1 MNISADR
8 SKCKPDSIAV
18 VGAGY
23 WGKNLIRVFAELN
36 ALHTVCDANLELA
49 QGFADKYSVK
59 VNSWQNILADQDITA
74 VALAVPASQHAKF
87 AKEAILANKHVFVEK
102 PIALDVNDAKE
113 LCLLAKQYNKVLMVG
128 HLLHYHPAFIKL
140 KELIAQGELGK
151 LQYIYSNRLSLGKIR
166 REEDILWSFAPHDIS
181 MILSLVNQEPT
192 DVKATAGYYLNKNI
206 ADVTTTHLTFAS
218 GEQAHVFVSWLHPIK
233 EQKIVVIGDKSMAV
247 FDDTQDWQNKLTMY
261 YHKLR
266 WLEGIP
272 QFDKVD
278 GNPIKLIES
287 EPLKNELSHFIDCIN
302 TNKQPRTDGYEALR
316 VLKVLQ
322 QASCEM
328 GLSLSGKTEQ
338 TKQTKQATQDQFKTN
353 SYFVHDTA
361 IVDDKVEIGEGSK
374 IWHFSHV
381 LSKSKLG
388 KNCIIGQ
395 NVMLGPEVTVGDNCK
410 IQNNVSLYKGVTL
423 GKGVF
428 CGPSCVFTNV
438 NTPRAE
444 VERKD
449 EFLPT
454 IVGDGV
460 TIGANAT
467 IVCGAKLGE
476 YSFVGAGAVV
486 TKDVPPHAL
495 VVGNPA
501 RQIGWVSHA
510 GERLGS
516 DLICPREKRAYK
528 VNNNQ
533 LVEIEHE
540 YSC

>member
-1 MNISADR
+1 MTNKII
-8 SKCKPDSIAV
+8 KNIAV
-18 VGAGY
+18 IGSGY
-23 WGKNLIRVFAELN
+23 WGKNLIRVFAELGV
-36 ALHTVCDANLELA
+36 LHSICDSNVDLA
-49 QGFADKYSVK
+49 QQFAERYC
-59 VNSWQNILADQDITA
+59 VNVHAWEEVLNNPEITS

-87 AKEAILANKHVFVEK
+87 AKQAILANKHVFVEK
-102 PIALDVNDAKE
+102 PIALDVKDAEE
-113 LCLLAKQYNKVLMVG
+113 LCDLASKYDRILMVG

-140 KELIAQGELGK
+140 KELISQGSLGK

-192 DVKATAGYYLNKNI
+192 EVKATAGYYLNKNI

-218 GEQAHVFVSWLHPIK
+218 GEQAHIFVSWLHPIK

-247 FDDTQDWQNKLTMY
+247 FDDTQDWQNKLTLY
-261 YHKLR
+261 SHQLK
-266 WLEGIP
+266 WLDGIP
-272 QFDKVD
+272 QFDKAEGV
-278 GNPIKLIES
+278 KLALIED
-287 EPLKNELSHFIDCIN
+287 EPLKNELMHFIDCVQN
-302 TNKQPRTDGYEALR
+302 HKQPRTDGHEAVR

-322 QASCEM
+322 QASIEM
-328 GLSLSGKTEQ
+328 GLSLSGKENKPEIKINTQ
-338 TKQTKQATQDQFKTN
+338 TN
-353 SYFVHDTA
+353 YFVHETA
-361 IVDDKVEIGEGSK
+361 LVDEKVELGEGTK
-374 IWHFSHV
+374 IWHFSHI
-381 LSKSKLG
+381 LSRTKLG

-395 NVMLGPEVTVGDNCK
+395 NVMIGPEVTVGDNCK

-423 GKGVF
+423 GRGVF

-454 IVGDGV
+454 PVGDGV

-467 IVCGAKLGE
+467 IVCGSKLGE
-476 YSFVGAGAVV
+476 YCFIGAGAVV

-495 VVGNPA
+495 MVGNPA

-510 GERLGS
+510 GERLGP

-528 VNNNQ
+528 INQNNLIKQ
-533 LVEIEHE
+533 LEEVKEAKESISIYEH
-540 YSC
+540 S